1 MGLFRKKENIT
12 LDQLSYLTIS
22 EVMSINLAGI
32 SGDLEKEIKN
42 TINSITMLS
51 SLFSASFYI
60 MNYLGNICK
69 KDKEQIGYDVGKSF
83 TDAFIYWNEKNGTP
97 KEALDENLEIMM
109 QFNDDAYN
117 SDELNDPTKQLD
129 LRIYLYTN
137 KRISEELKIDI
148 DNIELKGIIAAYTK
162 QILKQINPILIE
174 IIKKYKIVYE

>member
-1 MGLFRKKENIT
+1 
-12 LDQLSYLTIS
+12 
-22 EVMSINLAGI
+22 
-32 SGDLEKEIKN
+32 
-42 TINSITMLS
+42 
-51 SLFSASFYI
+51 
-60 MNYLGNICK
+60 
-69 KDKEQIGYDVGKSF
+69 
-83 TDAFIYWNEKNGTP
+83 
-97 KEALDENLEIMM
+97 MM